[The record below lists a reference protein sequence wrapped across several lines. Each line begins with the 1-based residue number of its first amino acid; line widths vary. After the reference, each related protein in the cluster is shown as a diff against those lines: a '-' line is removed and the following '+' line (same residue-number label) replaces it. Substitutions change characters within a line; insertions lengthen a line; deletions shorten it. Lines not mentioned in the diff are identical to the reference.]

1 MGQSGERHAV
11 HGGAS
16 AQPGAGAL
24 ACQGGGHLLC
34 RGASVRRGAA
44 LTMQADAYG
53 QCMLAKYKRIE
64 KDACAIEFAA
74 FKGCVQKVM
83 GRKW

>member
-1 MGQSGERHAV
+1 M
-11 HGGAS
+11 
-16 AQPGAGAL
+16 
-24 ACQGGGHLLC
+24 
-34 RGASVRRGAA
+34 RRGAA

-53 QCMLAKYKRIE
+53 QCMLAKYKQIE